1 MKREQRMTAREIAA
15 LAVQALEDKKAGDI
29 KALDI
34 STVSTLGDYFVLCEG
49 TSTTQ
54 VKALAD
60 QVDFFLGQNGVEP
73 DRIEGYQSAGWIVL
87 DYGDVIVHVFHKESR
102 EFYGLERLWADGK
115 PVAIDELKK

>member
-1 MKREQRMTAREIAA
+1 MTAREIAA
-15 LAVQALEDKKAGDI
+15 LAVRALEDKKAGDI
-29 KALDI
+29 QVLDI
-34 STVSTLGDYFVLCEG
+34 AQVSTLGDYFVLCEG

-60 QVDFFLGQNGVEP
+60 SVDFLLGQNGVEP
-73 DRIEGYQSAGWIVL
+73 QRIEGYQSAGWIVL

>member
-1 MKREQRMTAREIAA
+1 MTAREIAA

-29 KALDI
+29 KVLDI
-34 STVSTLGDYFVLCEG
+34 SKVSTLGDYFVLCEG

-60 QVDFFLGQNGVEP
+60 QVDFFLGQNVVEP

>member
-1 MKREQRMTAREIAA
+1 MTAREIAA

-29 KALDI
+29 KVLDI
-34 STVSTLGDYFVLCEG
+34 SKVSTLGDYFVLCEG

-60 QVDFFLGQNGVEP
+60 QVEFVLGQNGVEP

-115 PVAIDELKK
+115 PVTIDELKK

>member
-1 MKREQRMTAREIAA
+1 M
-15 LAVQALEDKKAGDI
+15 
-29 KALDI
+29 
-34 STVSTLGDYFVLCEG
+34 
-49 TSTTQ
+49 
-54 VKALAD
+54 AD